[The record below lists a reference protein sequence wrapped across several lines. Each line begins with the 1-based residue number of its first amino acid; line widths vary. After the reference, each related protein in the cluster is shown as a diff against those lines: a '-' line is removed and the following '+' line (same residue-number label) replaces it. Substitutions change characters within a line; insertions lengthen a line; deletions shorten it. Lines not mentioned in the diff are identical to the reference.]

1 MNFNKIY
8 FDSFKGNIC
17 ESNYIF
23 NVIDSKITLDDGSK
37 VNLYNW
43 QKEML
48 EELINFA
55 YYNQDK
61 QIYYNTSL
69 SNDRIHNSFVYNI
82 IVLENEEIYLINLN
96 KNKFRKID
104 YSFKENDN
112 R

>member
-8 FDSFKGNIC
+8 FDSMKGNIC

-23 NVIDSKITLDDGSK
+23 DVIDSKITLDNGSK

-48 EELINFA
+48 KELINFA
-55 YYNQDK
+55 YYNKDK
-61 QIYYNTSL
+61 EIYCNISL
-69 SNDRIHNSFVYNI
+69 SDNHIYNNFVYNI
-82 IVLENEEIYLINLN
+82 MVLENGEIYLVNLN

-104 YSFKENDN
+104 YSFKEK
-112 R
+112 